1 MKRAALLFIVVAAA
15 YALTAAGHLFSPDEE
30 VLFRATRSFANGQG
44 FAIVPVAAGG
54 RSFAS
59 RAATPPRA
67 DGREYPQY
75 GIGQP
80 ILAAPLVWIGNGLA
94 RLGGDGAWSRAY
106 GRQPYGPDQ
115 LGFAPTAAEL
125 APRWACSWFNV
136 LLGAA
141 MAVLVYLLCLE
152 TAGSERAATA
162 ATLLYALGSLAWPH
176 SRTFFTEQLAG
187 FCLLFAFYGLLRA
200 TRRGPVKWCAVAG
213 CAAGWAFL
221 TRNDAVLAYPGLALM
236 MLGPIVAAARA
247 QGRSFWPAWIAFA
260 APVVCAGAWQLL
272 LNRLRYGSFLASGYS
287 DQEEGLHFS
296 TPLVA
301 GLYGFLFSP
310 GKGMFF
316 FSPAL
321 ALSFCG
327 WGALA
332 RAWRARHRALVWAL
346 ALMIL
351 APLAAM
357 SKWQNWPGGWCWGP
371 RHIFQ
376 IHAFL
381 AVPLAAWL
389 AVAWGRAA
397 RIAALVFLIV
407 GAAVQ
412 LLGAAV
418 NFNEFYL
425 AFYRSPGDRN
435 AYFVPYDQPDQQYW
449 SNYYTLLWRERPDA
463 QPQPLRFLFPPA
475 PIQNSIYFPQQ
486 TVWAGYPAL
495 IRRGR
500 VDNFWL
506 RLAGGA
512 P

>member
-1 MKRAALLFIVVAAA
+1 M
-15 YALTAAGHLFSPDEE
+15 
-30 VLFRATRSFANGQG
+30 LFRATRSFANGQG

-67 DGREYPQY
+67 DGREYPHY

-272 LNRLRYGSFLASGYS
+272 LNRLRYGSFLASATATRRRGCIS
-287 DQEEGLHFS
+287 RRRSSRGS
-296 TPLVA
+296 TD
-301 GLYGFLFSP
+301 SC
-310 GKGMFF
+310 
-316 FSPAL
+316 S
-321 ALSFCG
+321 
-327 WGALA
+327 A
-332 RAWRARHRALVWAL
+332 RARGCSLLAGAGAEFLRLGRAGQGVARAASGARLGAGADDPGAAGRHVEVAELAGRLVL
-346 ALMIL
+346 GP
-351 APLAAM
+351 APHLPD
-357 SKWQNWPGGWCWGP
+357 S
-371 RHIFQ
+371 R
-376 IHAFL
+376 
-381 AVPLAAWL
+381 VP
-389 AVAWGRAA
+389 GRAA
-397 RIAALVFLIV
+397 GGVAGRRV
-407 GAAVQ
+407 GPCGADRGACLSDRRRRGATARRGRQ
-412 LLGAAV
+412 LQRVLPCV
-418 NFNEFYL
+418 LSL
-425 AFYRSPGDRN
+425 ARRPQRLLRPLRP
-435 AYFVPYDQPDQQYW
+435 ADQQYW